1 MSLSHKDENQDS
13 QMNSAQTEG
22 SHSGQSRGKRISR
35 QTIETLLEQNRRM
48 RDLLESWPA
57 RKIMMGFEKDW
68 NEKRT
73 RFLDNNAPVS
83 LESDQE

>member
-1 MSLSHKDENQDS
+1 MSLSQDDENQ
-13 QMNSAQTEG
+13 NSTANSPASG
-22 SHSGQSRGKRISR
+22 SGEPDKSKGKRISR

-68 NEKRT
+68 NEKRL
-73 RFLDNNAPVS
+73 RFLDNNSPVT
-83 LESDQE
+83 LESDSE